1 MDDYPTIPED
11 DGRTPSSVPIGSM
24 PAGRAV
30 FGSLQDMTVDIWGPR
45 QCKPRP
51 TGRR

>member
-1 MDDYPTIPED
+1 MTNDFAFTLDPPHPGIVDPGHFA
-11 DGRTPSSVPIGSM
+11 DGESV
-24 PAGRAV
+24 
-30 FGSLQDMTVDIWGPR
+30 TVDIWGPR